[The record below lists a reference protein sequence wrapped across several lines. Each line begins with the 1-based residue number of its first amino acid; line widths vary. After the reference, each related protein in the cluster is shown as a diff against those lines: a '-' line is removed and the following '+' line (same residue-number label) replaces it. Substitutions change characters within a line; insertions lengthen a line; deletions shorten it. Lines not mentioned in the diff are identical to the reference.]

1 MQKSLK
7 TPWYDKTVKAL
18 QLAGMS
24 GRTQEC
30 HARAVR
36 MLIEHFDKDP
46 RDITEEELQEYFLFR
61 RNVTEWSSSTLKI
74 CYCGLKFFFINV
86 LRRDRH
92 LFKMLKAREEK
103 RLPCVLSRKEVHRI
117 LGHVRTSHNKTFL
130 TTVYSC
136 GLRLQEALFLQVSDI
151 DKDRMPIHVHRGKG
165 AKDRFVP
172 LPPDTLVLLR
182 KHWKTH
188 RHSRLLFPA
197 SGRGHNK
204 APTSENP
211 MAIDSVQGA
220 FRQAEF
226 SAGIKKRR
234 VTIHTLRH
242 SCATHL
248 LEEGINI
255 RVIQRWSGHARLET
269 TTVYLHS
276 TRKGREDAAKIL
288 NDLMRG
294 F

>member
-1 MQKSLK
+1 MTKSLK

-30 HARAVR
+30 YARAVR

-46 RDITEEELQEYFLFR
+46 RDITEEELEEYFLFR
-61 RNVTEWSSSTLKI
+61 RNVTKWSPSTLKI
-74 CYCGLKFFFINV
+74 CYCALKFFFINV
-86 LRRDRH
+86 LRRDWH
-92 LFKMLKAREEK
+92 LLKMLKAQEEK
-103 RLPCVLSRKEVHRI
+103 RLPCVLSRQEVYRI

-151 DKDRMPIHVHRGKG
+151 DKDRMLIHVHRGKG

-172 LPPDTLVLLR
+172 LPPDTLILLR

-188 RHSRLLFPA
+188 RHPRLIFPA
-197 SGRGHNK
+197 LGRGHNK
-204 APTSENP
+204 APTSEKP

-220 FRQAEF
+220 FRQAKH

-234 VTIHTLRH
+234 VSIHTLRH
-242 SCATHL
+242 SYATHL

-255 RVIQRWSGHARLET
+255 RVIQRWLGHARLET
-269 TTVYLHS
+269 TMVYLHL
-276 TRKGREDAAKIL
+276 TRKGQEDAAKIL
-288 NDLMRG
+288 NDLMRD